1 MTADEVNYESQPAIA
16 MSQWREGRVL
26 SSADVKMIGALLKEL
41 DDEMNEGVDAFSS
54 GREQALRELGGQ
66 ELVDMVERGD
76 AAAGRLAYKRA
87 CISVAEKEA
96 ALAKLNQ

>member
-1 MTADEVNYESQPAIA
+1 MSDEIDYENQPAIA
-16 MSQWREGRVL
+16 MSQWREGRTL
-26 SSADVKMIGALLKEL
+26 SAADVVMIAALLKEL
-41 DDEMNEGVDAFSS
+41 DDEMNQGVDAFSS

-76 AAAGRLAYKRA
+76 VAAGKLAYKRA
-87 CISVAEKEA
+87 CISVGEKEA

>member
-1 MTADEVNYESQPAIA
+1 MDEVDYESQPAIA
-16 MSQWREGRVL
+16 MSQWRAGRVL
-26 SSADVKMIGALLKEL
+26 STDDVKMIAALLKEL
-41 DDEMNEGVDAFSS
+41 DDEMNEGVNAFSA
-54 GREQALRELGGQ
+54 GRDQALRELGGQ

-76 AAAGRLAYKRA
+76 IAAGKLAYKRA